1 MAEIGTVEFA
11 REEFFHMMQGKVA
24 RAARTGGRIAPEERD
39 EALALAAEWNG
50 VSADALKAHVG
61 ETGGAA

>member
-11 REEFFHMMQGKVA
+11 REEFFHMMSGKVA
-24 RAARTGGRIAPEERD
+24 RAAKTGGRIDRRERD

-50 VSADALKAHVG
+50 VGVEDLKAHMA